1 MKNKGL
7 IIGIIAGVVVIA
19 VVVVCIVM
27 ANNSK
32 NSGSSDGSNGQSSN
46 QVAENKDN
54 KIVEVM
60 KKLDAKMTLEE
71 MNKIVGSDAK
81 LEKEEKGWKKYVWE
95 FGEKNQITA
104 TEYTSSKSMAL
115 EADYDDDLIKS
126 EKADFSTIK
135 DFKKKI
141 NSTEGVKYEDFVKAI
156 GAEGTIEKKETSSI
170 GYIWVNQK
178 GGTLHAKFNTS
189 SGKCTIFNGVF

>member
-71 MNKIVGSDAK
+71 MNKIVGSEAK
-81 LEKEEKGWKKYVWE
+81 LEKEEKGWKK
-95 FGEKNQITA
+95 
-104 TEYTSSKSMAL
+104 
-115 EADYDDDLIKS
+115 
-126 EKADFSTIK
+126 
-135 DFKKKI
+135 KI
-141 NSTEGVKYEDFVKAI
+141 N
-156 GAEGTIEKKETSSI
+156 
-170 GYIWVNQK
+170 
-178 GGTLHAKFNTS
+178 L
-189 SGKCTIFNGVF
+189 

>member
-71 MNKIVGSDAK
+71 MNKIVGSEAK
-81 LEKEEKGWKKYVWE
+81 LDKEGDGWKKYVWE

-104 TEYTSSKSMAL
+104 TEYTRSKSMGL

-135 DFKKKI
+135 DFKKI
-141 NSTEGVKYEDFVKAI
+141 FLNRTGIELQDNH
-156 GAEGTIEKKETSSI
+156 EKKQDSSENMTAEEI
-170 GYIWVNQK
+170 LDMIER
-178 GGTLHAKFNTS
+178 
-189 SGKCTIFNGVF
+189 NGR

>member
-32 NSGSSDGSNGQSSN
+32 NSEGSNGQSSS
-46 QVAENKDN
+46 QEAENN
-54 KIVEVM
+54 KIIEVM

-71 MNKIVGSDAK
+71 MNKIVGSEAK
-81 LEKEEKGWKKYVWE
+81 LDKEGDGWKKYVWE

-104 TEYTSSKSMAL
+104 TEYTKS
-115 EADYDDDLIKS
+115 
-126 EKADFSTIK
+126 
-135 DFKKKI
+135 
-141 NSTEGVKYEDFVKAI
+141 
-156 GAEGTIEKKETSSI
+156 
-170 GYIWVNQK
+170 
-178 GGTLHAKFNTS
+178 
-189 SGKCTIFNGVF
+189 

>member
-32 NSGSSDGSNGQSSN
+32 NSDESNGQSSS
-46 QVAENKDN
+46 QEAENKDN

-71 MNKIVGSDAK
+71 MNKIVGSEAK
-81 LEKEEKGWKKYVWE
+81 LDKEEKGWNGWKKYVWE

-104 TEYTSSKSMAL
+104 TEYTRSKSMGL

-178 GGTLHAKFNTS
+178 GGTLHAKFSTS